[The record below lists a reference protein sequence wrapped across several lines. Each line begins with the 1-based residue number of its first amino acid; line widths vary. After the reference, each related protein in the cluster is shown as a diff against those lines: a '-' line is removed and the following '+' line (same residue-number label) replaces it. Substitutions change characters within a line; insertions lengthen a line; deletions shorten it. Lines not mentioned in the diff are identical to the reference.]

1 MKNLP
6 KNFERDSYIIHN
18 NVMKII
24 VELFGGPN
32 EGQVVCTSMP
42 YEKPYQTRVL
52 WKRHDGTE
60 SLVWNYTWETIQ
72 EALGKITRANMSS
85 DWKPVITK

>member
-6 KNFERDSYIIHN
+6 KNFERDSYIIHDHI
-18 NVMKII
+18 MKTI

-42 YEKPYQTRVL
+42 YEKPYKTRVL

-60 SLVWNYTWETIQ
+60 SLVWLYEWNTLVDAIS
-72 EALGKITRANMSS
+72 KITRSSMSS
-85 DWKPVITK
+85 DWKPVIAK